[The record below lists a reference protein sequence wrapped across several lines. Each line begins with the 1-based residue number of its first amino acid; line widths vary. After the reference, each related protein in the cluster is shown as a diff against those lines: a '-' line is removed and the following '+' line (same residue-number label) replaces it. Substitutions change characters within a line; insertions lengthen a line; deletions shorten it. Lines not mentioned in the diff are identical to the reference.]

1 MHPVRQVFDK
11 LETLEESHGGLGD
24 IVIEPVSTSDVETAI
39 SRTKP
44 STRLLAHRYLEWQK
58 EYESV

>member
-11 LETLEESHGGLGD
+11 LETLEESHGGLED
-24 IVIEPVSTSDVETAI
+24 IVIEPVRTNDVETAI
-39 SRTKP
+39 LRTKP
-44 STRLLAHRYLEWQK
+44 SARQLAHRYLEWQK